1 MEILRRRV
9 GLVLV
14 AVGLVT
20 AATAEADSRSPFAT
34 LLVKAETDLVLI
46 VDGETVGEL
55 EGGEIRRVDVGRGQH
70 LIQAKRPG
78 TDRASW
84 EKVLN
89 TAEPQQYVLRIRL
102 PDKAAEPPAAEPE
115 PQQREARHR
124 EAPSAEPLPEDP
136 GEGMVYDRKTD
147 LIWTA
152 SDNGGMID
160 WSEAERYCED
170 LSLGGWQDWR
180 LPTFSELGAMYDESV
195 EGDWKIRQGIELSE
209 CCIWSSQ
216 QPYSYSSTTFNFYSG
231 RSHTRDRDE
240 AELQR
245 ALCVRG
251 GAPAQGGGAD

>member
-1 MEILRRRV
+1 
-9 GLVLV
+9 
-14 AVGLVT
+14 
-20 AATAEADSRSPFAT
+20 
-34 LLVKAETDLVLI
+34 
-46 VDGETVGEL
+46 
-55 EGGEIRRVDVGRGQH
+55 
-70 LIQAKRPG
+70 
-78 TDRASW
+78 
-84 EKVLN
+84 
-89 TAEPQQYVLRIRL
+89 
-102 PDKAAEPPAAEPE
+102 
-115 PQQREARHR
+115 
-124 EAPSAEPLPEDP
+124 
-136 GEGMVYDRKTD
+136 MVYDRKTD

-251 GAPAQGGGAD
+251 RAPAQGGGAD

>member
-9 GLVLV
+9 ALVLV

-78 TDRASW
+78 ADRASW
-84 EKVLN
+84 ERVLN

-115 PQQREARHR
+115 PQQREGRRR
-124 EAPSAEPLPEDP
+124 EAPLAEPLPEDP
-136 GEGMVYDRKTD
+136 GEGMVHDEETD

-160 WSEAERYCED
+160 WNEAKAYCEE
-170 LSLGGWQDWR
+170 LTLGGWDDWR
-180 LPTFSELGAMYDESV
+180 LPAYSELEAMYDESV
-195 EGDWKIRQGIELSE
+195 DGEWKIRKGIDLSE
-209 CCIWSSQ
+209 CCIWSREK
-216 QPYSYSSTTFNFYSG
+216 PFSYSSTTFNFYSG
-231 RSHTRDRDE
+231 QSHTRDRDE

-251 GAPAQGGGAD
+251 RPPEKGGED